1 MAMLSIPQLA
11 DKFQIPTERL
21 RNELDRQNYIARVEN
36 EWTLTEKGIN
46 AGGKRRH
53 NYGYYIV
60 FPETFEISIKM
71 LSIPKLAEKFQISV
85 SRLRNELDRQNYI
98 ARVENE
104 WTLTEKGINAGGK
117 RRHNYG
123 YYIVFPETFEISIKM
138 LSIPKLAEK
147 FQISVSRLRNEL
159 DRQNYIARVENKWT
173 LTDKG
178 IRAGG
183 QPFNYYG
190 TYIKFPENFQ
200 IDIGSSREIRSLKIP
215 LPEPLRKAI
224 INNIRDPIFN
234 RTGTRG
240 WRQHVT
246 AKIQNNNFNIETQK
260 FHRTSI
266 VERGQAD
273 FTRSNLGLNTDELGL
288 LYSYY
293 YFQMHFSS
301 TVALFYDLREIFLE
315 KIINTS
321 NKIYFV
327 DIGCGPFTSGIAFLH
342 FTRLRSTQKTIE
354 LRRNS
359 IDLQYRGIDLS
370 NSMLS
375 LGKKLCTDYSSGI
388 EDNGL
393 YYSKIS
399 VSNSVMRVTR
409 SIRNSGIN
417 STIILNCCYLFA
429 SPSLDVDD

>member
-1 MAMLSIPQLA
+1 MLSIPKLA
-11 DKFQIPTERL
+11 EKFKIPESRL
-21 RNELDRQNYIARVEN
+21 RNELEKQNYIARVEN
-36 EWTLTEKGIN
+36 EWTL
-46 AGGKRRH
+46 
-53 NYGYYIV
+53 
-60 FPETFEISIKM
+60 M
-71 LSIPKLAEKFQISV
+71 
-85 SRLRNELDRQNYI
+85 
-98 ARVENE
+98 
-104 WTLTEKGINAGGK
+104 
-117 RRHNYG
+117 
-123 YYIVFPETFEISIKM
+123 
-138 LSIPKLAEK
+138 
-147 FQISVSRLRNEL
+147 
-159 DRQNYIARVENKWT
+159 
-173 LTDKG
+173 DKG

-200 IDIGSSREIRSLKIP
+200 IDIGSSREIRSIKIS

-260 FHRTSI
+260 FHRTRI

-273 FTRSNLGLNTDELGL
+273 FTRSNLGLNTDELAL

-301 TVALFYDLREIFLE
+301 TVALFYDLRKIILE

-327 DIGCGPFTSGIAFLH
+327 DIGCGPFTSGIAFLY
-342 FTRLRSTQKTIE
+342 FTRLSSMKRAVE

-359 IDLQYRGIDLS
+359 IDLQYRGIDIS
-370 NSMLS
+370 KSMLS
-375 LGKKLCTDYSSGI
+375 LGKKLCTDYSSEI

-393 YYSKIS
+393 YYSRIS
-399 VSNSVMRVTR
+399 VSKSVNRVTR
-409 SIRNSGIN
+409 SIRNSGNN
-417 STIILNCCYLFA
+417 SAIILNCCYLFA
-429 SPSLDVDD
+429 SPSLDVEDLSHRIIDLIENNPDSKIIFIYQNAPTNRESVTNNYHDFINRTSDMIKEQTDVKELRFSFKNALNNQTLDKKVRYNLIWYN